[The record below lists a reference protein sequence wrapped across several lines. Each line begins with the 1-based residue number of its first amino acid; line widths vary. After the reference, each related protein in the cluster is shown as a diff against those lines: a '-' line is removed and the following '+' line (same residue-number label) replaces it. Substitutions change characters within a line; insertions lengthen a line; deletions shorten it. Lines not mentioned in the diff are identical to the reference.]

1 MPSVCRGHERVHQK
15 SGMLQTVSEP
25 FPEPTAAH
33 ESRADVLAGYIDYF
47 RSRCIDKIVG
57 LPPEELRRSRLPSGW
72 TPIELLKHLT
82 YDELRWLEWRF
93 EGRSIANPWGD
104 NRHGP
109 DGQWYVAE
117 GETLEELTAALQA
130 QGARSRAIIE
140 TNDLEQTGKPGPG
153 WDAPVPPTLERVLL
167 HLIQEYAR
175 HLGHL
180 DIVTELTGS
189 PIGE

>member
-1 MPSVCRGHERVHQK
+1 M
-15 SGMLQTVSEP
+15 SGTRTGVPTSDMLDTVSEP
-25 FPEPTAAH
+25 FPEPTVTH

-47 RSRCIDKIVG
+47 RSRCIEKIAG
-57 LPPEELRRSRLPSGW
+57 LPPDELRRSRLPSGW

-93 EGRSIANPWGD
+93 EGRAVGNPWGD
-104 NRHGP
+104 NRDGP
-109 DGQWYVAE
+109 DGHWYVAE
-117 GETLEELTAALQA
+117 EETLDELTAALQA

-140 TNDLEQTGKPGPG
+140 TNDLERTGAPGPG
-153 WDAPVPPTLERVLL
+153 WEVPVPPTLERVVL

-180 DIVTELTGS
+180 DIVTELAGG